1 MSAQKSVCRNEDKK
15 MQLQY
20 YLQFGVA
27 FVAMIGSVV
36 SYVIS
41 LKVRH
46 DILLNNEK
54 VEKDIS
60 AVKDYATTIVNGL
73 RLEYIRE
80 LGDNLRRQDDKMDS
94 VNSDVNEIN
103 AGFTEKILHITNGK
117 YRRAEVCGATMK
129 GVEDRFALLK
139 ELIETSMAHLEGSLE
154 KQISFL
160 KERLK

>member
-1 MSAQKSVCRNEDKK
+1 MCKNEDKK

-73 RLEYIRE
+73 RSEYIRE

-117 YRRAEVCGATMK
+117 YRRTEVCEATMK
-129 GVEDRFALLK
+129 GVEDRFTLLK
-139 ELIETSMAHLEGSLE
+139 ELIKTNMAHLEGSLE